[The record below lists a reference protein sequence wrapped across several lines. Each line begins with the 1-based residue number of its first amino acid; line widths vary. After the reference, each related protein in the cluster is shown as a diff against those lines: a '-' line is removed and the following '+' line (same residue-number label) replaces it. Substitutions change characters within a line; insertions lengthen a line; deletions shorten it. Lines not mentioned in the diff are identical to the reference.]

1 MQGLTLFQNR
11 LKPFKI
17 TSFILNRAFLFMQ
30 SQPNWQKVFTTRFY
44 TEAEIIRGKLEEN
57 EIPVHLLN
65 KQDTMY
71 NVALGEIE
79 IYVPAV
85 LKEMALALLSKT
97 LEN

>member
-1 MQGLTLFQNR
+1 MQT
-11 LKPFKI
+11 K
-17 TSFILNRAFLFMQ
+17 
-30 SQPNWQKVFTTRFY
+30 PNWQKVFTTRFY

-57 EIPVHLLN
+57 EIPVQLLN

-85 LKEMALALLSKT
+85 LKGMALGLLSQS

>member
-1 MQGLTLFQNR
+1 MQT
-11 LKPFKI
+11 K
-17 TSFILNRAFLFMQ
+17 
-30 SQPNWQKVFTTRFY
+30 PNWQKVFTTRYY
-44 TEAEIIRGKLEEN
+44 TEAEIVRGKLEEN
-57 EIPVHLLN
+57 EIPVQLLN

-85 LKEMALALLSKT
+85 LKEMALALLSQS

>member
-1 MQGLTLFQNR
+1 MET
-11 LKPFKI
+11 K
-17 TSFILNRAFLFMQ
+17 
-30 SQPNWQKVFTTRFY
+30 PNWQKVFTTRYY
-44 TEAEIIRGKLEEN
+44 TEAEIVRGKLEEN

-85 LKEMALALLSKT
+85 LKEMALALLSQS

>member
-1 MQGLTLFQNR
+1 
-11 LKPFKI
+11 
-17 TSFILNRAFLFMQ
+17 
-30 SQPNWQKVFTTRFY
+30 
-44 TEAEIIRGKLEEN
+44 
-57 EIPVHLLN
+57 VHLLN

-85 LKEMALALLSKT
+85 LKEMALALLSQS